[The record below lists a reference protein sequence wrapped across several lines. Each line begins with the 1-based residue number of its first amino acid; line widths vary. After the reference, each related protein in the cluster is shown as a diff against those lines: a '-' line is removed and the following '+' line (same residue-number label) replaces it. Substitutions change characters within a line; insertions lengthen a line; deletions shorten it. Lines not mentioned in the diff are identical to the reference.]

1 MNKSKPTRVRLK
13 DMNGNHARELAR
25 WVQAVNLARGFPFA
39 LIELEARSIAQ
50 LRFLARLCPDF
61 VQREVFNKT
70 KRELITWILGYQP
83 AREVEPWPPPIQIAD
98 LPFLD
103 EIRPPRR

>member
-1 MNKSKPTRVRLK
+1 MDDSTPTKVRLK
-13 DMNGNHARELAR
+13 DMNGKHAREMAR
-25 WVQAVNLARGFPFA
+25 WALAVDLARGFPFSQA
-39 LIELEARSIAQ
+39 ELEERSIAQ

-61 VQREVFNKT
+61 VQREVFNKS

-83 AREVEPWPPPIQIAD
+83 RREVAPWPPPIQIAD
-98 LPFLD
+98 LPCLE